1 MLSNEESQ
9 NPSTIFEIK
18 NQESEFQ
25 NTNQDSITVNTT
37 ESKEVNE
44 KIIELEK
51 ERHANDISE
60 GKDKNAISIR
70 NVSFKDRLK
79 RKSKLEDI
87 NDKIEEKENE
97 QLTTV
102 NNLILNNPE
111 EKKEII
117 INNYKNEIKE
127 EIVEEN
133 KSDKNNEIKEEKI
146 ESKLEIKSI
155 NNKTPSKNNS
165 KSSSLSKKNINW
177 KSLYILL
184 NQIYLVINDEP
195 AKHYGLL
202 L

>member
-18 NQESEFQ
+18 NQESEIQ

-44 KIIELEK
+44 KIIELVK
-51 ERHANDISE
+51 ERHANDINE
-60 GKDKNAISIR
+60 GKDQNEISIR
-70 NVSFKDRLK
+70 NISFKDRLK

-87 NDKIEEKENE
+87 NDKIKEKENE

-102 NNLILNNPE
+102 NDLIQENPE

-117 INNYKNEIKE
+117 INNEQNEIKE

-133 KSDKNNEIKEEKI
+133 KSENNDEIKEEKI

-155 NNKTPSKNNS
+155 NNKTSSRNNS
-165 KSSSLSKKNINW
+165 KSSSLSKKNI
-177 KSLYILL
+177 KPEESLYSIKSKISS
-184 NQIYLVINDEP
+184 N
-195 AKHYGLL
+195 KR
-202 L
+202 

>member
-1 MLSNEESQ
+1 M
-9 NPSTIFEIK
+9 
-18 NQESEFQ
+18 
-25 NTNQDSITVNTT
+25 NTT

-102 NNLILNNPE
+102 NDLILNNPE

>member
-1 MLSNEESQ
+1 MSSNEES
-9 NPSTIFEIK
+9 EIK
-18 NQESEFQ
+18 NQESEIQ

-44 KIIELEK
+44 KIIELVK
-51 ERHANDISE
+51 ERHVNDINE
-60 GKDKNAISIR
+60 GKD
-70 NVSFKDRLK
+70 
-79 RKSKLEDI
+79 
-87 NDKIEEKENE
+87 
-97 QLTTV
+97 Q
-102 NNLILNNPE
+102 
-111 EKKEII
+111 
-117 INNYKNEIKE
+117 NEIKE

-133 KSDKNNEIKEEKI
+133 KSENNDEIKEEKI

-165 KSSSLSKKNINW
+165 KLSSLSKKNINW

-202 L
+202 LL

>member
-18 NQESEFQ
+18 NQESEIQ

-51 ERHANDISE
+51 ECHANDISE

-102 NNLILNNPE
+102 NDLILNNPE
-111 EKKEII
+111 EKKDEIV
-117 INNYKNEIKE
+117 INNYQNEIKE

-133 KSDKNNEIKEEKI
+133 KNENNNEIKEEKI

-155 NNKTPSKNNS
+155 NNKTPLEIIVNP
-165 KSSSLSKKNINW
+165 
-177 KSLYILL
+177 
-184 NQIYLVINDEP
+184 VR
-195 AKHYGLL
+195 
-202 L
+202 

>member
-18 NQESEFQ
+18 NQESEIQ

-102 NNLILNNPE
+102 NDLILNNPE

-127 EIVEEN
+127 
-133 KSDKNNEIKEEKI
+133 DEIKEEKI

-155 NNKTPSKNNS
+155 NNKTPSRNNS